1 MSPFDSGAYVT
12 DGGLETDLIFHHGVD
27 LPDFASFPL
36 VGTTSAAASCSPAT
50 TTATP
55 TWPAGPAPGW
65 CSRRRPGGPTRTG
78 RRASATTPPPWTGPT
93 ATSIGL
99 VSRIRDSHADLHD
112 AGVVVSGAIGPRGDG
127 YVADDVGT
135 AEDYAAYHEPQ
146 VASFHAAGADVATA
160 MTMTHVDEAVGVVAA
175 ARSVGIPV
183 VVMFT
188 VETDGRL
195 PDGTALSDAVEQTD
209 AAGGPDW
216 FGVNCAHPDHLAP
229 GLTDGRL
236 ARPPARRPPQRLPP
250 VARRARRGGG
260 ARRRR
265 PGRAAPDLD
274 ALRDR
279 LPGLRVVG
287 GCCGTDVR
295 HVASLWGVPASG

>member
-1 MSPFDSGAYVT
+1 MANPYDSGSFVT

-27 LPDFASFPL
+27 LPHFASFPL
-36 VGTTSAAASCSPAT
+36 VGDERGREVLTHYYDGYADVARRAGAGLVLESPTWRANPDWATRLGYDAAALD
-50 TTATP
+50 
-55 TWPAGPAPGW
+55 
-65 CSRRRPGGPTRTG
+65 
-78 RRASATTPPPWTGPT
+78 RANRDAV
-93 ATSIGL
+93 GL
-99 VSRIRDSHADLHD
+99 VSRVRDSHPDLHD

-135 AEDYAAYHEPQ
+135 ADDYAAYHEPQ
-146 VASFHAAGADVATA
+146 IASFHAAGADVATA
-160 MTMTHVDEAVGVVAA
+160 MTMTHVDEAVGVVSA

-195 PDGTALSDAVEQTD
+195 PDGTALSEAVEQTD
-209 AAGGPDW
+209 ATGGPDW

-229 GLTDGRL
+229 GLTDGPWRDRL
-236 ARPPARRPPQRLPP
+236 LVVRPNASRLTHAELDEAEELDDGDPAELRT
-250 VARRARRGGG
+250 
-260 ARRRR
+260 
-265 PGRAAPDLD
+265 DLD

-295 HVASLWGVPASG
+295 HVASLWGV